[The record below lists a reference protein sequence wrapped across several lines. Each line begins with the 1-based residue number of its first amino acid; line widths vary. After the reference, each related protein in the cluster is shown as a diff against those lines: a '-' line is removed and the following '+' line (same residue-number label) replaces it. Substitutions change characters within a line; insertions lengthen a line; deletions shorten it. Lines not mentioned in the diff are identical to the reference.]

1 MTPIFVP
8 MGLTQ
13 SAAVSTVATLTIT
26 NHAQA
31 QTVRLANIGTQTVYV
46 LFNTPGTTATAS
58 NAMPLLANTVEVFTV
73 GADASGGVTIQ
84 HVTALGAAGSTL
96 YVTRGIGN

>member
-13 SAAVSTVATLTIT
+13 SAAVSTVATLTI
-26 NHAQA
+26 ASYGQA
-31 QTVRLANIGTQTVYV
+31 QTIRLTNIGTQTVYV
-46 LFNTPGTTATAS
+46 LFNDLINTATSA

-73 GADASGGVTIQ
+73 GADANGSVTIQ
-84 HVTALGAAGSTL
+84 HVAAGAGSTL